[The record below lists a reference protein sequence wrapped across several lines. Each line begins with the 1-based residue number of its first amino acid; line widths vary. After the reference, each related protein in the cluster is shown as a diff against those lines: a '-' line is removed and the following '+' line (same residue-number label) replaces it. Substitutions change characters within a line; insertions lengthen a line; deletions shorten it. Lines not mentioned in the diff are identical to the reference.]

1 MTNNDYVLRQIVLGA
16 GVSSGY
22 PLGSNLLRIINDICQ
37 IESPIKIENSDEF
50 LSMVKV
56 FAENLKKSCAT
67 SIDFYTTR
75 IADKKMQIVAKS
87 LIGAVLKQYKTDLKN
102 TWYGDLLPLFFPEDV
117 VFKKPEEKLK
127 RISELAKEVRIV
139 TFNYDI
145 YKSFNDFVL
154 STSQIY
160 GLTNLHFG

>member
-1 MTNNDYVLRQIVLGA
+1 
-16 GVSSGY
+16 
-22 PLGSNLLRIINDICQ
+22 
-37 IESPIKIENSDEF
+37 
-50 LSMVKV
+50 MVKV